1 MAKKISLDHN
11 CRRPPSFP
19 EGTDLATNAI
29 GMVPQNSK
37 LNEYSNLQF
46 CVPQRISILIPIRMT
61 CEKIGHP
68 NYAYNAYYASI
79 SDRLQETLSKVA

>member
-1 MAKKISLDHN
+1 MAKKISLGHD
-11 CRRPPSFP
+11 CRRLPSFP
-19 EGTDLATNAI
+19 EETDLATNAI

-37 LNEYSNLQF
+37 LNTNLQF

-68 NYAYNAYYASI
+68 NYAYNACNTFQI
-79 SDRLQETLSKVA
+79 GCKRR